1 MWYWL
6 ASTTC
11 EQGDTFAHLLLS
23 LAIHQW
29 GEVGFQLFWHVEMM
43 LLRAAFYR
51 RGSVMH
57 TLRVLVRLIPHCR
70 HTWLWCWN
78 PQYNINNWQR
88 AHVRRGPF
96 AVFWNWHIGEEYPSW
111 YLSRQPIIIPHLC
124 LLIVRSFPAVQAQV
138 GGLWLQVQAGLSW
151 PWDTQEVQP
160 RPPWQRHAVAVD
172 QTEHG
177 AQPGNQIRR
186 RLSWVYCWA
195 TD

>member
-1 MWYWL
+1 MNTETHLHTFSSVLPSISEVRLGFSCFDMWKWWTSVL
-6 ASTTC
+6 HIFRS
-11 EQGDTFAHLLLS
+11 
-23 LAIHQW
+23 
-29 GEVGFQLFWHVEMM
+29 
-43 LLRAAFYR
+43 
-51 RGSVMH
+51 GSVMH

-70 HTWLWCWN
+70 HTWQWCQD

-96 AVFWNWHIGEEYPSW
+96 AMFWNWHIGEENPSW

-124 LLIVRSFPAVQAQV
+124 LLIVWSFPAVQAQV

-160 RPPWQRHAVAVD
+160 WPPRQRHAVAVD

-177 AQPGNQIRR
+177 AQPGNQIWR
-186 RLSWVYCWA
+186 RLSWVCCWT